1 MCFVGPEHGAATDSS
16 RKKKKRSPCK
26 WQQAMSEIRGGASR
40 EKHFADNA
48 EIAGSPITTG
58 TNRMDQARPGVVGM
72 AGDDITSPSAGSV
85 CTYVCWLGVAGYH
98 LLRRALFLA
107 RWSLSFVDP
116 VLLAMIKTT
125 ISFEFILKVGT
136 RRASGTQ
143 KNKKHA
149 REETKEPFEK
159 ILFSG

>member
-1 MCFVGPEHGAATDSS
+1 
-16 RKKKKRSPCK
+16 
-26 WQQAMSEIRGGASR
+26 MSEIRGGTSR

-48 EIAGSPITTG
+48 EIAGSPISTG
-58 TNRMDQARPGVVGM
+58 TNRMDQAQPGVAGM

-85 CTYVCWLGVAGYH
+85 CTYVCWLGTCCDGRYF
-98 LLRRALFLA
+98 LLGGF
-107 RWSLSFVDP
+107 LSFADR
-116 VLLAMIKTT
+116 VLLAMIKTTT

-143 KNKKHA
+143 KKKKNKKHA
-149 REETKEPFEK
+149 REKTKEPFEK